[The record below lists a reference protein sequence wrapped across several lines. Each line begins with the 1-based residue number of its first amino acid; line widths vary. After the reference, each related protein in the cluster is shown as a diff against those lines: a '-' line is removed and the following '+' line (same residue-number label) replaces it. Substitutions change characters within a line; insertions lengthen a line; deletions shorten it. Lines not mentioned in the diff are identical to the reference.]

1 VLRGQTGAQL
11 TAVPDDYP
19 PLPWRPEG
27 TN

>member
-19 PLPWRPEG
+19 PLPWQPEG